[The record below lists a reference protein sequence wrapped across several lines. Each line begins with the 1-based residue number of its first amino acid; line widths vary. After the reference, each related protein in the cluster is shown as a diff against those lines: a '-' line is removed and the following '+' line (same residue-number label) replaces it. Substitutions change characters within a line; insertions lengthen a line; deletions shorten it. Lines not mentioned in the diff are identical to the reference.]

1 MEAFVWD
8 DRFVTGIPVV
18 DEQHHHLVN
27 VVNQVGDM
35 LLAGDKG
42 SEAELQTLFKDLAD
56 YAVRHFADEEQL
68 MQAAQLDP
76 RHTELHT
83 RHHRDFVQQ
92 VVSMWKSRATMK
104 NPAEVVHGF
113 LTAWLTFHILSE
125 DQEMSHQIT
134 LVNSG
139 RTAAEAYEQWHRQ
152 VDSST
157 SVLLH
162 ALGNLYSLLS
172 ATNQDLA
179 ETNVHLEEKVAQRT
193 SELTA
198 ANRQLA
204 AEQREL
210 KTLLKKVEDAQS
222 QLLQSEKMAAIGQL
236 AAGVAHEINNPIGFV
251 NSNLGTLNGYVD
263 KLLTVIDAYEKCEAT
278 VANVPKA
285 ELAAVKAE
293 ADLDFLR
300 DDVRALLAESQ
311 DGLSRVKKIVQDLKE
326 FSHVDEAEWQ
336 DADLN
341 EGLESTLNV
350 VWAELKYKA
359 DVAREY
365 GTLPRVHCIAAQ
377 VNQVLMNLLVNAA
390 QAIDGRGKIT
400 VRSGCEGDRAWIE
413 IADTGR
419 GMPPE
424 VKTRIFEPFFTTKPV
439 GKGTG
444 LGLSLSYD
452 IIVKRHG
459 GSFDVA
465 SEPGHGTTIRV
476 WLPIAGPAG

>member
-8 DRFVTGIPVV
+8 ERFVTGIEIV
-18 DEQHHHLVN
+18 DYQHHHLVD
-27 VVNQVGDM
+27 VVNEVGDM
-35 LLAGDKG
+35 LLGG
-42 SEAELQTLFKDLAD
+42 SQVTEGGLQNLFKGLAD
-56 YAVRHFADEEQL
+56 YAGQHFADEERL
-68 MQAAQLDP
+68 MAEAGLDP
-76 RHTELHT
+76 RHAEIHT
-83 RHHRDFVQQ
+83 RHHKEFVEQ

-125 DQEMSHQIT
+125 DQNMARQIA
-134 LVNSG
+134 LVKAG
-139 RTAAEAYEQWHRQ
+139 QVPQIAFELEHRQ

-157 SVLLH
+157 SALLDALHKLYHVL
-162 ALGNLYSLLS
+162 SV
-172 ATNQDLA
+172 TNQDLA
-179 ETNVHLEEKVAQRT
+179 ETNIHLEEKVASRT
-193 SELTA
+193 QQLVE
-198 ANRQLA
+198 ANAELA
-204 AEQREL
+204 AEQQEL
-210 KTLLKKVEDAQS
+210 KALLKKVEDAQT

-263 KLLTVIDAYEKCEAT
+263 KLLAVISAYEHCETMVDAPQDGLQ
-278 VANVPKA
+278 AIKA
-285 ELAAVKAE
+285 D

-300 DDVRALLAESQ
+300 EDVRALLKESQ

-336 DADLN
+336 EADIN

-359 DVAREY
+359 DVVRDY
-365 GTLPRVHCIAAQ
+365 GRLPPVRCIPAQ
-377 VNQVLMNLLVNAA
+377 VNQVFMNLLVNAA
-390 QAIDGRGKIT
+390 QAIDGHGTIT
-400 VRSGCEGDRAWIE
+400 VRSGVDGDKVWVE
-413 IADTGR
+413 IQDTGK
-419 GMPPE
+419 GIPPE
-424 VKTRIFEPFFTTKPV
+424 IVKRIFEPFFTTKPV

-459 GSFDVA
+459 GHFDVSSA
-465 SEPGHGTTIRV
+465 PENGSTFRV
-476 WLPIAGPAG
+476 WLPIVGPRD